1 LLKMTTLALASHRRP
16 MLRRAA
22 GLLAIAA
29 TAFLASC
36 ESLDTGADARPE
48 APAAT
53 QTNIGLYELRVYAA
67 APGKMDALNARV
79 RDHEIPLFK
88 KHGMTP
94 IGFFTPATLPGQP
107 VDNRL
112 FYIMGYKDKASR
124 DASWTQFAKDPE
136 WSAAYK
142 AANANGAL
150 TTSIATTL
158 YTPTDYSPKLNM
170 TAAKSW
176 RLFELRT
183 YHATPGRLE
192 DLHARFRN
200 HTLEIFAKHG
210 MTSMLYWRPLP
221 GQAGMED
228 KLTYLLAFPTV
239 EARDKDWTEFSA
251 DPEWKKVSADSQ
263 KTGPILLPQPDG
275 VVSVQLKPTPY
286 SPLK

>member
-1 LLKMTTLALASHRRP
+1 MTALAATSRSTFTRRV
-16 MLRRAA
+16 A

-36 ESLDTGADARPE
+36 ESLDMGSKVETPE
-48 APAAT
+48 PPIPS

-67 APGKMDALNARV
+67 ATGKMDALNARV
-79 RDHEIPLFK
+79 RDHEIPLFR

-94 IGFFTPATLPGQP
+94 VAFFTPVTLPGQP

-124 DASWTQFAKDPE
+124 DASWVSFAKDPE

-142 AANANGAL
+142 AANAGGAL

-158 YTPTDYSPKLNM
+158 YTPTDYSPKLN
-170 TAAKSW
+170 TRAAKSP

-183 YHATPGRLE
+183 YHAAPGKLE
-192 DLHARFRN
+192 DVHARFRN
-200 HTLEIFAKHG
+200 HTLDIFAKHG
-210 MTSMLYWRPLP
+210 MTSMLYWRPVP
-221 GQAGMED
+221 GQAGMND
-228 KLTYLLAFPTV
+228 KLTYLLAFPDVAT
-239 EARDKDWTEFSA
+239 RNKDWMEFSA

-263 KTGPILLPQPDG
+263 KNGPILLPQPEG
-275 VVSVQLKPTPY
+275 VVSVQLQPTAY